1 LEIPEISIPEIHIP
15 EIHIPYTFLPDYDHS
30 NVEVIGCT
38 YYHRDTKNTGNRN
51 LLLDD
56 PNGVVSNCP
65 YPSFYPLNYQP
76 DQLIIVEESAPVEQ
90 TQQPLPEGK
99 PPKAEIPKDEKKEE
113 EYKPCPP
120 KDAPFREGDYR
131 NDKKIERLVK
141 YERSIDGSCDPIW
154 EDVPFRESL
163 IGTPEILIS
172 TTVIG
177 LVAGGSAALV
187 PLIQGAAKSAIKQ
200 LGKRLSKSKV
210 LKNENEGSPD

>member
-1 LEIPEISIPEIHIP
+1 MP
-15 EIHIPYTFLPDYDHS
+15 
-30 NVEVIGCT
+30 
-38 YYHRDTKNTGNRN
+38 N
-51 LLLDD
+51 LANDSEM
-56 PNGVVSNCP
+56 PTS
-65 YPSFYPLNYQP
+65 
-76 DQLIIVEESAPVEQ
+76 E
-90 TQQPLPEGK
+90 
-99 PPKAEIPKDEKKEE
+99 PPKTETTTNEKKEE

-120 KDAPFREGDYR
+120 ENAQFREGDYR

-141 YERSIDGSCDPIW
+141 WERSIDGSCDPIW

-200 LGKRLSKSKV
+200 LGKRLSKSKA
-210 LKNENEGSPD
+210 LKNENEESPDREEQ

>member
-1 LEIPEISIPEIHIP
+1 MEIPEIHIP
-15 EIHIPYTFLPDYDHS
+15 DVHIPYTYVPDYGHS
-30 NVEVIGCT
+30 NVQVIGCT

-51 LLLDD
+51 LIIED
-56 PNGVVSNCP
+56 PNGVISNCP
-65 YPSFYPLNYQP
+65 YPSFNPLNYVP
-76 DQLIIVEESAPVEQ
+76 DQLTITEEMPNLANDSEMPTSE
-90 TQQPLPEGK
+90 
-99 PPKAEIPKDEKKEE
+99 PPKTETTNNEKKEE

-141 YERSIDGSCDPIW
+141 YERGIDGSCDPVW
-154 EDVPFRESL
+154 TEVPFRESI

-200 LGKRLSKSKV
+200 LGKRLSKSKA
-210 LKNENEGSPD
+210 LKNESEESPDREEQ